1 MDIEINV
8 EDDANERID
17 VYLAD
22 ELDDFSR
29 SYIQKLIKKNKIKVN
44 NELIK
49 SKYIVSEGDKVYIEL
64 PEEKKLELIPENI
77 NIDIIYEDYDVA
89 IVYKPRG
96 MVVHPAPGNYNS
108 TLVNA
113 LLYHLDTLSNING
126 NIRPGIVHR
135 IDKDTTGLLMIA
147 KTNLAHLSLA
157 EQLKKHTINRRYI
170 ALVEGNIKEDKGIIN
185 APIGRNPKD
194 RKKMC
199 VTEENSKHAV
209 THFKVIER
217 FKDYTLIEAKLET
230 GRTHQIRVH
239 MKYIKHP
246 VVGDKVYGI
255 KKQKFNLEGQ
265 LLHAKIIG
273 FIHPRSGEYLEFES
287 ELPED
292 FSNLLRIIRDK

>member
-8 EDDANERID
+8 EDYANERID

-44 NELIK
+44 NESIK
-49 SKYIVSEGDKVYIEL
+49 SKYIVSEGDKIHIEL
-64 PEEKKLELIPENI
+64 PEEKKIELIPENI
-77 NIDIIYEDYDVA
+77 NIHIIYEDDDVA
-89 IVYKPRG
+89 IFYKPRG
-96 MVVHPAPGNYNS
+96 MVVPPAPGNYNH

-147 KTNLAHLSLA
+147 KTNLAHISLA

-246 VVGDKVYGI
+246 VVGDRVYGI

-265 LLHAKIIG
+265 LLHAKTIG
-273 FIHPRSGEYLEFES
+273 FMHPKSGEYLEFKS